1 MKIFLTGTSG
11 LLGGNIAKALLKR
24 NYAVKGLFRDHEQV
38 PRFEGDVDFEPFFGD
53 ITEADKMEK
62 GIAGCDV
69 VIHAAADTS
78 QWPDRSPA
86 YVATNMEGTRNIVN
100 ACKKADIKRM
110 IFVSTANAM
119 GFGTKENPGIEQTP
133 PKFEQYGLGYME
145 TKYQAQQMILKEVK
159 ENNFPAIIVNP
170 TFMIGPGDAK
180 PSSGKMVLAICEGK
194 VPGYPSGGKNY
205 VYVGDVATA
214 IVNAIEMGRIG
225 ECYILGHV
233 NLSYKEMF
241 TKTAEIV
248 GVKPPRVAIPGVLT
262 KGFGMLGSVYG
273 FLTGKAP
280 NVSYKMAK
288 VSCDGHYFSAQ
299 KAVRELHM
307 PQTPIE
313 TAIKECYEWFKAN
326 GYLKTK

>member
-1 MKIFLTGTSG
+1 
-11 LLGGNIAKALLKR
+11 
-24 NYAVKGLFRDHEQV
+24 V
-38 PRFEGDVDFEPFFGD
+38 
-53 ITEADKMEK
+53 
-62 GIAGCDV
+62 
-69 VIHAAADTS
+69 
-78 QWPDRSPA
+78 
-86 YVATNMEGTRNIVN
+86 EGTRNIV
-100 ACKKADIKRM
+100 AASKKVDIKRM
-110 IFVSTANAM
+110 IFVSTANAL
-119 GFGTKENPGIEQTP
+119 GFGTKGNPGTEQTP
-133 PKFEQYGLGYME
+133 PRFEQYGLGYME

-159 ENNFPAIIVNP
+159 DTHFPAIIVNP

-225 ECYILGHV
+225 ECYILGHI

-241 TKTAEIV
+241 IKTAEIV
-248 GVKPPRVAIPGVLT
+248 GVKPPRIAIPSVLA
-262 KGFGMLGSVYG
+262 KGFGMLGSAYG

-299 KAVRELHM
+299 KAVRELNM

-326 GYLKTK
+326 GYLKS